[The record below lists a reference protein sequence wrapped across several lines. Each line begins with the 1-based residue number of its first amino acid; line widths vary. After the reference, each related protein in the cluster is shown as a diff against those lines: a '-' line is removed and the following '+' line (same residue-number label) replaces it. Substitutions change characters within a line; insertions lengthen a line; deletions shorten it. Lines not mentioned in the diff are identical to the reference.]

1 MTDSGRTQI
10 PDPLRAARQA
20 VSDGRFREAFELL
33 THLSAEQTITPEWH
47 LLMAMASWRLGNF
60 VESHDAATSALEL
73 FRARGDVDGEM
84 KAQNVAAAGAFAMG
98 RLEEAGRG
106 FEWALALAQH
116 LSDKLMMARCANNL
130 GNVAYYRG
138 DDEEALQ
145 HYSHAASLFEQ
156 VGSLHGIAEAWHN
169 TGVVLRERGEYEG
182 AAEAADRAA
191 DAASHLDD
199 RRAVGW
205 TLGGSGETDALQGD
219 LRLGRVRVERALEL
233 AREQEDH
240 PTETDCLRV
249 LSRIAVAEGR
259 LDQGLELAQTAVGS
273 ADRIRNPWMS
283 ARTRQQLASALLAK
297 RRRTEAAEAYD
308 TAAEVFEQL
317 GSRRRARAMRVLA
330 DRLR

>member
-1 MTDSGRTQI
+1 MTGSGRTQI

-20 VSDGRFREAFELL
+20 VSDGRFREAFQLL
-33 THLSAEQTITPEWH
+33 THLGAERTMTPEWH
-47 LLMAMASWRLGNF
+47 LLIAMASWRLGNF
-60 VESHDAATSALEL
+60 VESHDAAASALEL

-84 KAQNVAAAGAFAMG
+84 KAHNVAAAGAFAMG

-116 LSDKLMMARCANNL
+116 FSDKLMMARCANNL

-156 VGSLHGIAEAWHN
+156 VGSFHGIAEAWHN
-169 TGVVLRERGEYEG
+169 TGVVLRESGEYEK
-182 AAEAADRAA
+182 AAEAADRAG
-191 DAASHLDD
+191 DAANHLDD

-205 TLGGSGETDALQGD
+205 ALGGRGETDALQGD

-233 AREQEDH
+233 AREEEDH
-240 PTETDCLRV
+240 PTVTDCMRV
-249 LSRIAVAEGR
+249 LSRIAVAEGK
-259 LDQGLELAQTAVGS
+259 LEQGLELAQTAVGL
-273 ADRIRNPWMS
+273 ADRIGNPWMS
-283 ARTRQQLASALLAK
+283 ARTRQQLASALLATH
-297 RRRTEAAEAYD
+297 RRKEAAEVYD
-308 TAAEVFEQL
+308 AAAEVFEEL
-317 GSRRRARAMRVLA
+317 GSRRRARDMRVLA